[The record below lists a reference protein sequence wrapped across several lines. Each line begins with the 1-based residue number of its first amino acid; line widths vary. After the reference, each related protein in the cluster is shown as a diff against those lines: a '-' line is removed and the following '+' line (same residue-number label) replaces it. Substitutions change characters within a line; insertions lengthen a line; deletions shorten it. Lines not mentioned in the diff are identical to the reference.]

1 VNSLPSFLKNCQSLS
16 RREKVLLVVFLV
28 LVGSYLLYTF
38 YFKTQIAELKGLQ
51 AELDRAR
58 NKMTIALAQ
67 GWDNIPQIE
76 TQIREVKQQ
85 QEALYSIVPP
95 VKDTPGLLEEIY
107 QLTTEYNLLV
117 PKPISFSDLQKYDHY
132 AAYTINISVK
142 GRRQA
147 VYLFIQ
153 DLETLNRLIEVKK
166 STLQAE
172 SSGYLTGD
180 LELAVYV
187 LEKINPDPSNYPFM
201 DFERDHREPYEIFQ
215 VISNKQA
222 AVGNPLDEVPL
233 PKEPNDLPGSLKPA
247 AKQDNQ
253 TPIQE
258 KLTANQDQNEKQSPG
273 NLITEESSGSNV
285 SAGEIYQ
292 VVAGDTLRVI
302 SEKLFGTPNHW
313 SILAEV
319 NHLSPPYALEIGQE
333 IRLPDNIYTVQ
344 PGDTLYSIALK
355 IYGANQHWKD
365 IAELNNM
372 AFPYLL
378 ATGQKLILPELD
390 T

>member
-1 VNSLPSFLKNCQSLS
+1 MNSLPSFLKKCQSLS
-16 RREKVLLVVFLV
+16 RREKGLLVVFLV

-51 AELDRAR
+51 AELEQAR
-58 NKMTIALAQ
+58 NKMTVALAQ
-67 GWDNIPQIE
+67 GWDNIPQLE
-76 TQIREVKQQ
+76 AQIREVKQQ

-95 VKDTPGLLEEIY
+95 VKDTPGLLEEIN
-107 QLTTEYNLLV
+107 QLTTKYNLLV
-117 PKPISFSDLQKYDHY
+117 PKPVSFSELQKYNHY
-132 AAYTINISVK
+132 AAYTISISVK
-142 GRRQA
+142 GRREA
-147 VYLFIQ
+147 VYLFIH

-180 LELAVYV
+180 LELVVYV

-201 DFERDHREPYEIFQ
+201 DFERNHREPYEIFQ
-215 VISNKQA
+215 VISGNEQA
-222 AVGNPLDEVPL
+222 VVGNPLDEIPL

-253 TPIQE
+253 TPIQDE
-258 KLTANQDQNEKQSPG
+258 LTAS
-273 NLITEESSGSNV
+273 
-285 SAGEIYQ
+285 GEIYQ

-313 SILAEV
+313 SILAEA

-333 IRLPDNIYTVQ
+333 IRLPDNTYTVQ

-355 IYGANQHWKD
+355 IYGANQYWKD

-372 AFPYLL
+372 AFPYSL
-378 ATGQKLILPELD
+378 ATGQKLILPELNPELNISQD
-390 T
+390 NAR